1 MQIAKTQL
9 DRLDTVNLTNC
20 DREPIH
26 IPNCIQPQGVLL
38 VLAEPDLRI
47 VQVSENAPE
56 ILGIAVADLLDRPL
70 GDFISSDRGDLM
82 QIIRGCL
89 EHNFENINPL
99 SLTVATAHE
108 APRNFNGI
116 IHRAPSGEIVLEL
129 EILTAETGEDFFQFY
144 RQIKATLA
152 KMQTAE
158 NLAAL
163 CDLVVNEM
171 RVITGFDRVMIYRFN
186 EDGHGNVIAESK
198 KDNLDAF
205 LGMHFPASDI
215 PKQAKQLYTL
225 NWLRLI
231 SHVNSEPSRLVSN
244 YKNPHPPLD
253 MSYCCLRAVSPAHIQ
268 YLKNMGVTASMSI
281 SLIQKQQLWGLI
293 ACHHHTPKLVSYE
306 IRTVCEFLGQLMST
320 ELATKENNENL
331 DYKLHLK
338 TIQSQFVDRL
348 TKSTDFA
355 TEITADK
362 EALLALTGASGVA
375 VFDGDDNIVLIGET
389 PTEVALKS
397 LLNWLSDRIEQD
409 IFVTDTLPSLCPVA
423 DEYKNVA
430 SGLLA
435 MAISKAQNQYVLWF
449 RPELLQTVTWG
460 GNPDYL
466 TQVEEDGS
474 LTLFPR
480 ASFAAWQ
487 EIVQGNS
494 NPWLSDEVEGAIKL
508 RRAIIDIV
516 FRRAGELTNMNLELE
531 SINSELDAFAY
542 IASHDLKE
550 PLRGIHNYATF
561 LLDDY
566 GEALQGDGA
575 EKLQTLL
582 RLTTRMESLIESLL
596 KFSRL
601 GRQELRMNSIDL
613 NSLLENVTELFGM
626 NPEWENCTIRIP
638 RPLPTVFGDRILIEE
653 IFTNLI
659 SNAFKYNNQP
669 EKWAEVSWIES
680 SRHNHRCVN
689 FYIRD
694 NGIGIREKHLDSVF
708 RIFKRLHA
716 PSKYG
721 GGTGAGLTIVKKIIE
736 RHGSKIQVESTFGKG
751 STFSFTLPI
760 QKGAS
765 PPSPLSLADRG
776 SKMLFS
782 CSPLLQEEG
791 LGVRVLETSSVINIK
806 K

>member
-1 MQIAKTQL
+1 MQIANPQL

-26 IPNCIQPQGVLL
+26 IPNRIQPQGVLL
-38 VLAEPDLRI
+38 VLDEPELRI

-70 GDFISSDRGDLM
+70 VDFISSDRGDLM
-82 QIIRGCL
+82 QMLRSCL
-89 EHNFENINPL
+89 DRSFENINPL
-99 SLTVATAHE
+99 NLTIASVHE
-108 APRNFNGI
+108 GIRTFDGI

-129 EILTAETGEDFFQFY
+129 EILTAEASGDFFQFY
-144 RQIKATLA
+144 RQVKGTLA
-152 KMQTAE
+152 KMQTAK

-163 CDLVVNEM
+163 CDLVVHEM

-186 EDGHGNVIAESK
+186 EGGDGSVIAESK
-198 KDNLDAF
+198 KNDLEAF
-205 LGMHFPASDI
+205 LGMHYPDSDI
-215 PKQAKQLYTL
+215 PKQAKHLYTL

-231 SHVNSEPSRLVSN
+231 SDVNREPIGLVSN
-244 YKNPHPPLD
+244 SKNPHQPLD
-253 MSYCCLRAVSPAHIQ
+253 MRHCSLRAVSPLHIQ
-268 YLKNMGVTASMSI
+268 YLKNMGVTASMSV
-281 SLIQKQQLWGLI
+281 SLIQHEQLWGLI
-293 ACHHHTPKLVSYE
+293 ACHHQTPKLVSYE
-306 IRTVCEFLGQLMST
+306 TRTVCEFLGQLMST

-331 DYKLHLK
+331 DYKLYLT
-338 TIQSQFVDRL
+338 TIQGQFVERL
-348 TKSTDFA
+348 TKATDFV
-355 TEITADK
+355 TEITTNE
-362 EALLALTGASGVA
+362 EALLNLTGASGVA

-389 PTEVALKS
+389 PTQVALKP
-397 LLNWLSDRIEQD
+397 LLSWLSDRFEQN
-409 IFVTDTLPSLCPVA
+409 IFVTDALPSLCPVA
-423 DEYKNVA
+423 EEYKNVA

-435 MAISKAQNQYVLWF
+435 MAISTVQNQYVLWF

-460 GNPDYL
+460 GNPDKPM
-466 TQVEEDGS
+466 QVEEDGS

-480 ASFAAWQ
+480 KSFAAWQ
-487 EIVQGNS
+487 EIVRGKS
-494 NPWLSDEVEGAIKL
+494 NPWLSDEVDGAIKL

-566 GEALQGDGA
+566 GEALEGDGV

-582 RLTTRMESLIESLL
+582 KLTTRMESLIESLL

-601 GRQELRMNSIDL
+601 GRQELKMHSIDL
-613 NSLLENVTELFGM
+613 NDLLRNVTELFGM
-626 NPEWENCTIRIP
+626 NPQWENCTIRIP
-638 RPLPTVFGDRILIEE
+638 RALPTVLGNRVLIEE
-653 IFTNLI
+653 VFANLI

-669 EKWAEVSWIES
+669 EKWAEVSWLES
-680 SRHNHRCVN
+680 SQLTDKTVN

-736 RHGSKIQVESTFGKG
+736 RHGGKVQVESTFGEG
-751 STFSFTLPI
+751 STFWFALPI
-760 QKGAS
+760 QKDRPHPPAHS
-765 PPSPLSLADRG
+765 P
-776 SKMLFS
+776 
-782 CSPLLQEEG
+782 
-791 LGVRVLETSSVINIK
+791 
-806 K
+806 

>member
-47 VQVSENAPE
+47 VQVSENAPD

-82 QIIRGCL
+82 QLLHSCL
-89 EHNFENINPL
+89 DRSFENINPL
-99 SLTVATAHE
+99 NLTIASVHE
-108 APRNFNGI
+108 GVRTFDGI

-129 EILTAETGEDFFQFY
+129 EILTTKASGDFFQFY
-144 RQIKATLA
+144 RQIKGTLI
-152 KMQTAE
+152 KMQTAKD
-158 NLAAL
+158 LAAL
-163 CDLVVNEM
+163 CDLVVHEV

-186 EDGHGNVIAESK
+186 EDGHGSVIAESK
-198 KDNLDAF
+198 KDDLEAF
-205 LGMHFPASDI
+205 LGMHYPDSDI
-215 PKQAKQLYTL
+215 PKQAKHLYTL
-225 NWLRLI
+225 NCLRLI
-231 SHVNSEPSRLVSN
+231 PDVNREPIGLVSN
-244 YKNPHPPLD
+244 YKTPHQSLD
-253 MSYCCLRAVSPAHIQ
+253 MCYCGLRAVSPLHIQ
-268 YLKNMGVTASMSI
+268 YLKNMGVTASMSV
-281 SLIQKQQLWGLI
+281 SLIQQKQLWGLI
-293 ACHHHTPKLVSYE
+293 ACHHQTPKLVSYE
-306 IRTVCEFLGQLMST
+306 TRTVCEFLGQLMST
-320 ELATKENNENL
+320 ELADKENNENL
-331 DYKLHLK
+331 DYQLHLK
-338 TIQSQFVDRL
+338 IIQSQFVDRL
-348 TKSTDFA
+348 TKSTDFV

-375 VFDGDDNIVLIGET
+375 IFDGDDNIVLIGKT

-397 LLNWLSDRIEQD
+397 LLNWLSDRIEQN
-409 IFVTDTLPSLCPVA
+409 IFVTDALPRLCPVA
-423 DEYKNVA
+423 EEYKNVA

-460 GNPDYL
+460 GNPDKP
-466 TQVEEDGS
+466 TQVEADGS
-474 LTLFPR
+474 LTIFPR
-480 ASFAAWQ
+480 KSFAAWQ
-487 EIVQGNS
+487 EIVRGKS
-494 NPWLSDEVEGAIKL
+494 NPWLSDEVEGAIAL

-516 FRRAGELTNMNLELE
+516 FRRAGELTSMNLELE

-566 GEALQGDGA
+566 GKMLEGEGA

-626 NPEWENCTIRIP
+626 NPQWENCTIRIP

-669 EKWAEVSWIES
+669 EKWAEVSWLES
-680 SRHNHRCVN
+680 SHHTDKTVS

-736 RHGSKIQVESTFGKG
+736 RHGSKIQVESTFGEG

-760 QKGAS
+760 QKDRHHPPAHS
-765 PPSPLSLADRG
+765 P
-776 SKMLFS
+776 
-782 CSPLLQEEG
+782 
-791 LGVRVLETSSVINIK
+791 
-806 K
+806 

>member
-1 MQIAKTQL
+1 MQTATTKL
-9 DRLDTVNLTNC
+9 DKPDTVNFTNC

-26 IPNCIQPQGVLL
+26 TPNCIQPQGVLL

-47 VQVSENAPE
+47 VQISENAPD

-70 GDFISSDRGDLM
+70 VDFISSDRGDLT

-99 SLTVATAHE
+99 NLTMATAHE

-116 IHRAPSGEIVLEL
+116 THRAPSGEIVLEL

-198 KDNLDAF
+198 NNDLDLDAF

-215 PKQAKQLYTL
+215 PKQAKHLYTL

-244 YKNPHPPLD
+244 YKDPHPLLD
-253 MSYCCLRAVSPAHIQ
+253 MSYCGLRAVSPAHIQ

-320 ELATKENNENL
+320 ELATKEDSENL
-331 DYKLHLK
+331 DYKLHLT
-338 TIQSQFVDRL
+338 TIQGQFVERL
-348 TKSTDFA
+348 TKATDFV
-355 TEITADK
+355 TEITVDK
-362 EALLALTGASGVA
+362 EALLNLTGASGVA
-375 VFDGDDNIVLIGET
+375 VFDGDNIVLIGET
-389 PTEVALKS
+389 PTEVALKP
-397 LLNWLSDRIEQD
+397 LLSWLNDRFEQN
-409 IFVTDTLPSLCPVA
+409 IFVTDALPNLYPLA
-423 DEYKNVA
+423 EAYKNVA

-435 MAISKAQNQYVLWF
+435 IAISKAQNQYILWF

-480 ASFAAWQ
+480 TSFEAWQ
-487 EIVQGNS
+487 EIVQGKS
-494 NPWLSDEVEGAIKL
+494 NPWMSDEVDGATKL

-566 GEALQGDGA
+566 GETLEGEGA
-575 EKLQTLL
+575 EKLKTLV

-601 GRQELRMNSIDL
+601 GRQELKMNSIDL
-613 NSLLENVTELFGM
+613 NSLLRNVAELFGM
-626 NPEWENCTIRIP
+626 NPQWENCTIRIP
-638 RPLPTVFGDRILIEE
+638 RALPTVFCDRVLIEE

-680 SRHNHRCVN
+680 SQHNHTSVN

-716 PSKYG
+716 SSKYG

-736 RHGSKIQVESTFGKG
+736 RHGGEIKVESIFGEG
-751 STFSFTLPI
+751 STFWFALPI

-765 PPSPLSLADRG
+765 PLSPLSLEDRQG
-776 SKMLFS
+776 GFIFGK
-782 CSPLLQEEG
+782 G
-791 LGVRVLETSSVINIK
+791 
-806 K
+806 